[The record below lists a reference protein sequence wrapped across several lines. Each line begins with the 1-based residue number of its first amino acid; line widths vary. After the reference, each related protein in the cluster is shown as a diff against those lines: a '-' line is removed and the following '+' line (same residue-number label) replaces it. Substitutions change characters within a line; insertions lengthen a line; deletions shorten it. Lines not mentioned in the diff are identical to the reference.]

1 MQTLRWHDD
10 HLEILDQ
17 TCLPDETRW
26 VSCHTLEDVIEAI
39 ATMRVRGAPLIGV
52 VAAFGM
58 AIAARRSQALS
69 SPDLIHDLET
79 AGARLRAS
87 RPTAVNLAWAVD
99 RVLLAA
105 RERVHLEGHSLIGY
119 VALEAQVMAREDIE
133 TNRHIGQSGLEVLR
147 PGIRILTH
155 CSTGTLATVGHGT
168 ALGVIRSAHEA
179 GLAPDVTLTETRPRL
194 QGARLNAWEC
204 QQLGIPYTL
213 IPDSAAAFRMQR
225 GLVDVVITGAD
236 RITAGGDVANKVGTY
251 MLALAARAHRIPF
264 YVAAPLSTVDL
275 TLDRPEQIPIEERD
289 ATEVTHLGDRPLAPS
304 GTVAWNPAF
313 DVTPRD
319 LVTGIITERGVLT
332 APYRERFLELMGLP
346 VRS

>member
-10 HLEILDQ
+10 HLDILDQ
-17 TCLPDETRW
+17 TCLPLETSW
-26 VSCHTLEDVIEAI
+26 VSCHSLEDVVEAI
-39 ATMRVRGAPLIGV
+39 ASMRVRGAPLIGV

-58 AIAARRSQALS
+58 AIAARRSDARDSEAL
-69 SPDLIHDLET
+69 IRALEA
-79 AGARLRAS
+79 AGEKLRAS
-87 RPTAVNLAWAVD
+87 RPTAVNLAWAID

-105 RERVHLEGHSLIGY
+105 RERLHLELPALVGY
-119 VALEAQVMAREDIE
+119 VALEAQVMAREDLE
-133 TNRHIGQSGLEVLR
+133 TNRHIGQSGLEILR
-147 PGIRILTH
+147 PGLRILTH

-168 ALGVIRSAHEA
+168 ALGVIRTAHEA
-179 GLAPDVTLTETRPRL
+179 GLAPEVTLTETRPRL

-236 RITAGGDVANKVGTY
+236 RITSGGDVANKVGTY
-251 MLALAARAHRIPF
+251 MLALCARAHRIPF

-275 TLDRPEQIPIEERD
+275 ALDRPEQIPIEERD
-289 ATEVTHLGDRPLAPS
+289 PREVTHLAEHPVAAP
-304 GTVAWNPAF
+304 GTSAWNPAF

-319 LVTGIITERGVLT
+319 LITGIITERGVLT
-332 APYRERFLELMGLP
+332 APYRDRFLELMGQP

>member
-17 TCLPDETRW
+17 TRLPGETCW
-26 VSCHTLEDVIEAI
+26 VQCHRVDDVIEAI

-58 AIAARRSQALS
+58 AIAARRSSATDSTGLLA
-69 SPDLIHDLET
+69 DLQN

-87 RPTAVNLAWAVD
+87 RPTAVNLAWAID
-99 RVLLAA
+99 RVMNAA
-105 RERVHLEGHSLIGY
+105 RERQHLDQASLVSY
-119 VALEAQVMAREDIE
+119 VTLEAQVMAREDLE

-179 GLAPDVTLTETRPRL
+179 GLAPVVTLTETRPRL

-204 QQLGIPYTL
+204 QQLGIPFTL
-213 IPDSAAAFRMQR
+213 IPDSAALYRMQL

-236 RITAGGDVANKVGTY
+236 RITACGDVANKVGTY
-251 MLALAARAHRIPF
+251 MLALGARAHRIPF

-275 TLDRPEQIPIEERD
+275 MLDRADQIPIEERASD
-289 ATEVTHLGDRPLAPS
+289 EVTHLGDVPLAPE
-304 GTVAWNPAF
+304 GTVAWNPSF

-346 VRS
+346 AGR